1 MYSAAAISCDVRQ
14 AFARAHACVCARTH
28 TQTLARRNAGA
39 QERRRAGAQAHR
51 SAGAQERRRA
61 GAQAHTPGQW
71 VVRRSALRARGEG
84 SSSVW
89 RAAVTSFWMRSRT
102 ILYFPI
108 CTSGSRQ
115 PISAQTAGR
124 VTAGQAGTT
133 RRRAHRKA
141 VPFGQREF
149 VNVVVEELK
158 HTRAVPRPRGA
169 TGRIPGPLHR
179 MVDARGSTRRGKRP
193 PRACQAP
200 IERQVLIKR
209 RHEQKGRSGRRQD
222 EQRQQRRHG
231 YGPPRQHASN
241 SSSHGA
247 PHGCRAPR
255 PM

>member
-14 AFARAHACVCARTH
+14 ACARAHACVCVRTH
-28 TQTLARRNAGA
+28 THTQARRNAGA
-39 QERRRAGAQAHR
+39 QERRRT
-51 SAGAQERRRA
+51 

-108 CTSGSRQ
+108 CTSGSKQ

-124 VTAGQAGTT
+124 VTAGQSGTT
-133 RRRAHRKA
+133 RRQAHRKA

-149 VNVVVEELK
+149 VNVIVEELK

-179 MVDARGSTRRGKRP
+179 MLDARGSTRRGKRT
-193 PRACQAP
+193 PRARQAP

-209 RHEQKGRSGRRQD
+209 RHEKKGRSGRRQD
-222 EQRQQRRHG
+222 EQRQKRRHG

-241 SSSHGA
+241 SSS
-247 PHGCRAPR
+247 
-255 PM
+255 